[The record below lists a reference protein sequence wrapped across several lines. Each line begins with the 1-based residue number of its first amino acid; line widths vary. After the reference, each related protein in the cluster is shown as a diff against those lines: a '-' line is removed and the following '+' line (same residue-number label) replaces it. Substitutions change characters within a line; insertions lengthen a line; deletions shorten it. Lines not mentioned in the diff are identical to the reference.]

1 MNYSQDIYREAQ
13 QTLTD
18 RRASANQKAAA
29 LKERMRRYVP
39 RVSEIESEMAE
50 AASQVI
56 RAVLDGGDV
65 EQTVEQIK
73 QHNLALQAELADILE
88 RAGESQRDFEPQFF
102 CPRCQDTGYTDR
114 GMCDCYR
121 ELLQEIAC
129 QRLCRDSAMQP
140 TSFDELSLDYYPD
153 TAGENGVSPRRQ
165 MEGIL
170 QYCRQYADAFSTAS
184 PSLILR
190 GPTGTGKTHCSLS
203 IARQAAQRGYHVV
216 YGPVQRL
223 LHQVEREHFGKED
236 GDSEELLC
244 RCDLLVLD
252 DLGAEFTGPFYIA
265 SLYNILN
272 ARLLA
277 GLPTLI
283 STNLNMQQI
292 QDRYGDAIASRI
304 MGSFQPLVFC
314 GKDIRQMKMQ
324 QRFG

>member
-1 MNYSQDIYREAQ
+1 MNYSQDIYKEAL

-18 RRASANQKAAA
+18 RRTNANQQAAA
-29 LKERMRRYVP
+29 LKERMQRYVP
-39 RVSEIESEMAE
+39 RVSEIEREMAQ
-50 AASQVI
+50 ASSQVI

-73 QHNLALQAELADILE
+73 QRNLALQDELASLLAT
-88 RAGESQRDFEPQFF
+88 AGETQRDFEPHFF
-102 CPRCQDTGYTDR
+102 CPHCQDTGYTDR

-121 ELLQEIAC
+121 ELLQDIAC

-140 TSFDELSLDYYPD
+140 TSFEEMSLDYYPD
-153 TAGENGVSPRRQ
+153 AVGENGRSPREQ

-170 QYCRQYADAFSTAS
+170 RYCRQYADAFSTDS
-184 PSLILR
+184 PNLILR
-190 GPTGTGKTHCSLS
+190 GPTGTGKTHCSLA
-203 IARQAAQRGYHVV
+203 IARQAAQQGYHVV

-244 RCDLLVLD
+244 RCDLLILD

-283 STNLNMQQI
+283 STNLNIQQI
-292 QDRYGDAIASRI
+292 KDRYGDAIASRI

-324 QRFG
+324 QRWG